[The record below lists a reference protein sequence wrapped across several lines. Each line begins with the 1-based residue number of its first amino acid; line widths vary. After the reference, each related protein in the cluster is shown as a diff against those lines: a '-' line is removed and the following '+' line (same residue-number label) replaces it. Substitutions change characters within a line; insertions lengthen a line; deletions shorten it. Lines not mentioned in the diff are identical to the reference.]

1 MEIRKIFLSL
11 FCYCVLYP
19 FSGTAAYVFTGS
31 VNAESLDL
39 SENICVD
46 SGAILTITNMNF
58 HSNAIIHNKGV
69 MNGNINIDDGY
80 QVIVTGPGV
89 INSFINLGERSD
101 LIQIIHKNEDVGQ
114 LNVNGDYTVLVKN
127 AKDVSL
133 NHLFGTSSG
142 ADQIILDNSSLVFN
156 KVIIKSRRYSLKPD
170 IKIVGNVNIYLDSM
184 DDVSDG
190 PILSNVVG
198 DGTVYIHARDSNPL
212 YAVHSYVQDGNL
224 YGRLVRETDYYKIF
238 RNDTGKFINSIR
250 HENPN
255 DKLLTAM
262 DSATNMNDLKNIMND
277 SVRLNP
283 IQLMNPIR
291 IFNYFENMTYVD
303 SDEPIGIMPLY
314 VINKNFYS
322 YGVNAGLSHQINKH
336 IKLSMSLYSAYTAY
350 SDYINVYDFMLY
362 GGTLNAFYKSDLLF
376 VNLGAGMNKADFKTG
391 TVFNGKDIIN
401 NPTGYSLYMSGDFG
415 KEFVVNDNFIVS
427 PFVSVTSDYLTVVD
441 EKDAKF
447 LVGVGSEIKY
457 FQSDYDV
464 KYDYGVRIKI
474 FNENTYA
481 AAIRIGARF
490 DNDDVDA
497 GLEVGTI
504 HDAVIGDSYNIRFGI
519 GFSL

>member
-1 MEIRKIFLSL
+1 MEIRKIFLSVFL
-11 FCYCVLYP
+11 YFVLYP
-19 FSGTAAYVFTGS
+19 FSETAAYVFTGN
-31 VNAESLDL
+31 VYADTIDL
-39 SENICVD
+39 SENVLID
-46 SGAILTITNMNF
+46 SGAVLNVQNLNLNTSASIQNN
-58 HSNAIIHNKGV
+58 GV
-69 MNGNINIDDGY
+69 INGNINIAGGY
-80 QVIVTGPGV
+80 QVVINGPGV
-89 INSFINLGERSD
+89 INGVINLGDKSE
-101 LIQIIHKNEDVGQ
+101 LVQIIHNNEDMGQ
-114 LNVNGDYTVLVKN
+114 LTVNGDYVVLVKD
-127 AKDVSL
+127 AKDISL
-133 NHLFGTSSG
+133 NHLVGTSNG
-142 ADQIILDNSSLVFN
+142 AGQIILDNSSLVLN
-156 KVIIKSRRYSLKPD
+156 KVVVKARRYSLNPD
-170 IKIVGNVNIYLDSM
+170 IKIVGNVDIYLDSM

-198 DGTVYIHARDSNPL
+198 DGTVYIHTRDSNPL

-283 IQLMNPIR
+283 VQLMNPIR

-362 GGTLNAFYKSDLLF
+362 GGTLNAFYKSDFIF
-376 VNLGAGMNKADFKTG
+376 VNLGTGVNKADFNTG
-391 TVFNGKDIIN
+391 TVFNGKDIID
-401 NPTGYSLYMSGDFG
+401 NPTGYSFYVFGDLG
-415 KEFVVNDNFIVS
+415 KEFLLGDNMIFS